1 MTGPSPKRL
10 WHFGDELT
18 KPTFIVLFVSDGNAD
33 KADLCKCGYCQR
45 SILFY
50 VQKIVFGIPVVFIKP
65 VIDASRSGGK

>member
-1 MTGPSPKRL
+1 MQ
-10 WHFGDELT
+10 
-18 KPTFIVLFVSDGNAD
+18 TFAAICSEVCFAD